1 MVLPI
6 VMDKIFTCKTC
17 SKGYKYKRSLV
28 RHLTASGHSNAQTNS
43 ILDKEIA
50 TTIEYDLEEKSRKN
64 YLKVITIHP
73 KTIVIDPT
81 VFLNN
86 LFSDLAQLIYKNLNE
101 TQSVKFQL
109 SLCAILYKPT
119 TEMEIETC
127 FNSMMQ
133 TIYGEGLTRVSF
145 EDAKNQILKRLEN
158 FCQHGSGWT
167 MKNISKLAINFARN
181 RPIKA
186 GSFIPTPTIF
196 ANNKFLLNIRTIKT
210 NDCFELSI
218 QAARHYRSIESHRN
232 RPSTYRDF
240 ESIDLCGVEIPVK
253 IKDID
258 KIESANKLSVNV
270 FAMEKE
276 VYPLRISKAEGSPV
290 DLLLLEDDGRHHY
303 CLITNFN
310 GFMRRQTKNKLFY
323 CRKCLTGCSGIDRLR
338 NHQIVCSE
346 QPCRIKMKQNA
357 KMTWK
362 NFSARMRVPFVIYA
376 DIEAITP
383 KVVHR
388 CNSSQTRKVEKQ
400 IPCGIYAVCLDEKG
414 NLWRQFFDRSEECI
428 GGFLK
433 TARQWAREIYA
444 AKRKFPIYRKKAG
457 DDTKMG
463 KATVCSICDEPLG
476 EDRVFEHNHV
486 NGQLR
491 GFAHAKCNSSC
502 RTTNFTPIIFHN
514 GSKYDFKHIL
524 RNYRRGDDN
533 EKLECIANNSEEFI
547 SFTICVPTG
556 SYQNSKNE
564 RVISYEKLKFIDS
577 FRFQA
582 KALSSLIET
591 MKADQLEFPTFKEV
605 FKNLSSD
612 QQSILLQK
620 GVYPYSYMDSFDKFR
635 DTELPPIWINTL
647 TGEKLPEKDYKHAK
661 KVWKSLG
668 IKNMG
673 EYHDIYLQVDVCT
686 LADVFENFRTL
697 AYKNFGLDPAHFLTA
712 PHFAWDAMLKTT
724 KVQLDLLA
732 EKDHLD
738 IIRRGIR
745 GGMCGVY
752 HSRYYKANNPKCTN
766 FEDTKPTTWLILLD
780 ANNLYGG
787 VMCESLPVGDFSE
800 TTLPLQS
807 VLDTA
812 DDAEFGFF
820 VVVDLE
826 YPEKLHDL
834 HNDYPLAP
842 EHLHITTEMLSPAQA
857 QDNWE
862 SKNICKLLQT
872 FNTKK
877 YYVCHYRVL
886 KFYVTHGLRVVEV
899 HRIIKFKQSKWMKSY
914 IDINTEIRR
923 KAKTDCLKDLGK
935 LLNNSVFG
943 KSMEDLMN
951 RQNIKL
957 FTDDEQCQKFISKP
971 NFKSFTIFQPD
982 LCALIM
988 NKTIVTWNKP
998 TYIGAAVLDLSKL
1011 VMYRFLYETIK
1022 PTYGEKAK
1030 LLYSDTDSLLLAIE
1044 TENLYADLQE
1054 IAHEFD
1060 FSDYP
1065 KDHFLYSDKNKK
1077 KVLKM
1082 KDEMN
1087 GVAIEE
1093 YVGLRAKMYSIYS
1106 PAKEK
1111 KCAKGVTKAIQKNL
1125 HHELYKKVLKQNLTI
1140 RQNMRTLKSHN
1151 LELFVEECDKIVLN
1165 SADNKRYLADGNDTL
1180 AFGHYKIPQSSPESI
1195 VPNTLDDPTL
1205 SLDEKNFVVPENE
1218 LKQSDNE
1225 RKLPDPG
1232 FLSSDDSDS
1241 DFIFIPPKRMRK
1253 SPFILY
1259 EASEN

>member
-1 MVLPI
+1 ME
-6 VMDKIFTCKTC
+6 KHFTCKTC
-17 SKGYKYKRSLV
+17 SKGYKYKRSLT
-28 RHLTASGHSNAQTNS
+28 RHFRDSGHSNSNTEN
-43 ILDKEIA
+43 IHVDD
-50 TTIEYDLEEKSRKN
+50 TPTIFEYDLEEKTRKN
-64 YLKVITIHP
+64 YLKVITIRP
-73 KTIVIDPT
+73 KTIVFDPT
-81 VFLNN
+81 VFINN
-86 LFSDLAQLIYKNLNE
+86 LFPDLITLINSNLNE
-101 TQSVKFQL
+101 TQSTKFQL
-109 SLCAILYKPT
+109 SLCAVLFKPT
-119 TEMEIETC
+119 TETEIEAC
-127 FNSMMQ
+127 FNSKMQ
-133 TIYGEGLTRVSF
+133 TVYGEGLTKTIF
-145 EDAKNQILKRLEN
+145 EEVKNQVLKRLEN

-167 MKNISKLAINFARN
+167 VKNIPKLGINFARN
-181 RPIKA
+181 HPIKA
-186 GSFIPTPTIF
+186 GSFIPTPTMF
-196 ANNKFLLNIRTIKT
+196 ANNKFLLNIRTMKT

-218 QAARHYRSIESHRN
+218 QAARNYCSIKSHRN
-232 RPSTYRDF
+232 RPNTYKDF
-240 ESIDLCGVEIPVK
+240 EKNDLCGADSPVK

-258 KIESANKLSVNV
+258 KIEIANELSVNV
-270 FAMEKE
+270 FAVEKE
-276 VYPLRISKAEGSPV
+276 VYPIRISKTDGYPV
-290 DLLLLEDDGRHHY
+290 DLLLLEDDGRYHY

-310 GFMRRQTKNKLFY
+310 GFMRRQTKKRTLYY
-323 CRKCLTGCSGIDRLR
+323 CRKCLTGCAGIDRLR

-346 QPCRIKMKQNA
+346 QPCRIRMKQNA

-362 NFSARMRVPFVIYA
+362 NVSARMRVPFVIYA

-383 KVVHR
+383 KVTDISS
-388 CNSSQTRKVEKQ
+388 SSQTRKVEKQ
-400 IPCGIYAVCLDEKG
+400 IPCGIYAICLDERG
-414 NLWRQFFDRSEECI
+414 GVWRQYFNRSEDCVRC
-428 GGFLK
+428 FLN

-444 AKRKFPIYRKKAG
+444 AKRKFPIYKKKAG
-457 DDTKMG
+457 DDARMEE
-463 KATVCSICDEPLG
+463 AIDCSICNEPLV
-476 EDRVFEHNHV
+476 EDRVFEHNHL
-486 NGQLR
+486 NGELR
-491 GFAHAKCNSSC
+491 GIAHKNCNSSC
-502 RTTNFTPIIFHN
+502 RTTSFTPVVFHN

-524 RNYRRGDDN
+524 RYYQPGDDE

-547 SFTICVPTG
+547 SFAIRVSTG
-556 SYQNSKNE
+556 SYQNVKNE
-564 RVISYEKLKFIDS
+564 QVNTYEKLKFIDS

-582 KALSSLIET
+582 KSLSSLIET
-591 MKADQLEFPTFKEV
+591 MKADKMEFPTFREI
-605 FKNLSSD
+605 FKNLSFD

-620 GVYPYSYMDSFDKFR
+620 GVYPYSYMDSFDKFN

-647 TGEKLPEKDYKHAK
+647 TGEKLPEKDYQHGKR
-661 KVWKSLG
+661 VWQSLG
-668 IKNMG
+668 VENMG
-673 EYHDIYLQVDVCT
+673 QYHDIYLKADVCT

-697 AYKNFGLDPAHFLTA
+697 AYANFGLDPAHFLTA
-712 PHFAWDAMLKTT
+712 PHFAWEAMLKTT
-724 KVQLDLLA
+724 KIRLDLLA

-752 HSRYYKANNPKCTN
+752 HSRYYKANNPECTN
-766 FEDTKPTTWLILLD
+766 FDATEPTTWLILLD

-787 VMCESLPVGDFSE
+787 VMCESLPFGDFSE
-800 TTLPLQS
+800 TTIPLKT

-812 DDAEFGFF
+812 DDAEFGYF

-826 YPEKLHDL
+826 YPEDLHDF

-842 EHLHITTEMLSPAQA
+842 EHLHITKAMLSAYQT
-857 QDNWE
+857 QNNCE
-862 SKNICKLLQT
+862 SKEIYKLLQT
-872 FNTKK
+872 FNTKQ
-877 YYVCHYRVL
+877 YYVCHYRIL
-886 KFYVTHGLRVVEV
+886 KFYVTHGLKVLKV
-899 HRIIKFKQSKWMKSY
+899 HRIIKFKQSKWMKTY

-1044 TENLYADLQE
+1044 TKNLYADLE
-1054 IAHEFD
+1054 KIADEFD

-1065 KDHFLYSDKNKK
+1065 KDHFLYSDRNKK

-1087 GVAIEE
+1087 GEVIEE

-1106 PAKEK
+1106 PGKKK

-1125 HHELYKKVLKQNLTI
+1125 HHKLYKKVLSQNLTI
-1140 RQNMRTLKSHN
+1140 KEKMRTLKSHN

-1165 SADNKRYLADGNDTL
+1165 SADNKRYIAEDNETL
-1180 AFGHYKIPQSSPESI
+1180 AFGHYKIPKSLPKSI
-1195 VPNTLDDPTL
+1195 MPKILEDPTL
-1205 SLDEKNFVVPENE
+1205 TLDEKNFVVNE
-1218 LKQSDNE
+1218 MKQNDDDE
-1225 RKLPDPG
+1225 ILPDPG
-1232 FLSSDDSDS
+1232 FLTSDESENE
-1241 DFIFIPPKRMRK
+1241 FIFIPPKRMRK
-1253 SPFILY
+1253 KKSFHFV
-1259 EASEN
+1259 